1 VTAHLLF
8 STAVLIAAMAAA
20 RFLPLTARTRYVV
33 LFCGLVKFAIPT
45 AIFDLVPIEA
55 VPQPL
60 RVFGGAAA
68 APAAPSDGQVNW
80 LLIAWAVLALLVF
93 TRWALL
99 RTRTIAAALRSPA
112 APSQRELEA
121 LREARKTLRV
131 HSAIDLL
138 RSPICEAPAVLRVL
152 RPVVVLPARGC
163 DDLDDEE
170 LRSLLLHESA
180 HVRRHDNLASF
191 FQALAT
197 SLLWFH
203 PLVWLASRQ
212 LSAAREEA
220 CDEAVVATMAQTDS
234 YVSAL
239 LKICHH
245 IAAPRPAGA
254 SCMASSNLKQ
264 RMEHLMSYETIRRR
278 AWSHRAMVAMGMLV
292 LALST
297 VTATAISSPAGAG
310 YGYKFGFQV
319 DPQSNGE
326 LRFRFEIDRD
336 NGRFHIEPELR
347 VAPGEPGT
355 MKWGVQDGGSMRE
368 FMITATGT
376 AETGQVTF
384 EVREDG
390 VVKHNQMQTYD
401 KREAAN
407 RGPYTGDELA
417 LDLKDANIKDVMRTF
432 SELTGLDIA
441 VDREAADVKVTM
453 SVRDMPWDEV
463 LDKIAHDHGLRISIE
478 GKTVRVSKK

>member
-8 STAVLIAAMAAA
+8 STAVLVAAMAAA

-33 LFCGLVKFAIPT
+33 LFCGLVKFAVPT

-68 APAAPSDGQVNW
+68 APVAPSGAQMNW
-80 LLIAWAVLALLVF
+80 LLIAWGALALLVF

-121 LREARKTLRV
+121 LREARNTLRV

-163 DDLDDEE
+163 DDLDDDE

-180 HVRRHDNLASF
+180 HVARHDNLASF
-191 FQALAT
+191 VQALAT

-220 CDEAVVATMAQTDS
+220 CDEAVAAAMAQTDS

-254 SCMASSNLKQ
+254 SCMASSNLNQ
-264 RMEHLMSYETIRRR
+264 RMEHLMSYESIRKR
-278 AWSHRAMVAMGMLV
+278 AWSHRAIFAAGILV
-292 LALST
+292 IALST
-297 VTATAISSPAGAG
+297 VAATPAAKTDGR
-310 YGYKFGFQV
+310 YG
-319 DPQSNGE
+319 
-326 LRFRFEIDRD
+326 LRFTCDPSGPKHLTFRFDVLE
-336 NGRFHIEPELR
+336 NGKTQYEAELR
-347 VAPGEPGT
+347 VEEGKP
-355 MKWGVQDGGSMRE
+355 GSMRRGMTNDGRE
-368 FMITATGT
+368 VDYFIEAAGT
-376 AETGQVTF
+376 QQHGQVRF

-390 VVKHNQMQTYD
+390 KLVQQQIHTYD
-401 KREAAN
+401 KSKVVAAASDKRDPITLN
-407 RGPYTGDELA
+407 LKNA
-417 LDLKDANIKDVMRTF
+417 NLKDLMNTF
-432 SELTGLDIA
+432 SDLTGYEVAI
-441 VDREAADVKVTM
+441 DREAENVLVTM
-453 SVRDMPWDEV
+453 NVHGVPWDEV
-463 LDKIAHDHGLRISIE
+463 LNMIARENGLKITIE
-478 GKTVRVSKK
+478 GKMIRVSK

>member
-1 VTAHLLF
+1 MTAHLLF
-8 STAVLIAAMAAA
+8 STAVLLAAMAAA

-45 AIFDLVPIEA
+45 AVFDLVPIEA

-68 APAAPSDGQVNW
+68 APVAQPDARVNW
-80 LLIAWAVLALLVF
+80 LLVIWAVLAVLVF
-93 TRWALL
+93 TRWVLL

-112 APSQRELEA
+112 APSRRELDA
-121 LREARKTLRV
+121 LRDAREELHV

-152 RPVVVLPARGC
+152 RPVIVLPAHGC
-163 DDLDDEE
+163 DDLDDDE

-180 HVRRHDNLASF
+180 HVARHDNLATF
-191 FQALAT
+191 VQALAT

-220 CDEAVVATMAQTDS
+220 CDESVVASMAQTDS

-264 RMEHLMSYETIRRR
+264 RMEHLMSYETIQKR
-278 AWSHRAMVAMGMLV
+278 AWSHRAILAAGILV
-292 LALST
+292 ITLST
-297 VTATAISSPAGAG
+297 VAATAPAAG
-310 YGYKFGFQV
+310 DDRYGLRFTV
-319 DPQSNGE
+319 DARTANELTFRFDVLAKGKTQFEGE
-326 LRFRFEIDRD
+326 LGIEPGKTGSIRRGMSTEGHEIDY
-336 NGRFHIEPELR
+336 FIE
-347 VAPGEPGT
+347 
-355 MKWGVQDGGSMRE
+355 
-368 FMITATGT
+368 ATGT
-376 AETGQVTF
+376 PQQGQVRF

-390 VVKHNQMQTYD
+390 KLVEQQLHTYD
-401 KREAAN
+401 KKQTLTSSSSKRDPITLRVKNAN
-407 RGPYTGDELA
+407 
-417 LDLKDANIKDVMRTF
+417 LKDLMNTF
-432 SELTGLDIA
+432 GELTGYDVAI
-441 VDREAADVKVTM
+441 DREAEVVLVTLDVTG
-453 SVRDMPWDEV
+453 MPWDEV
-463 LDKIAHDHGLRISIE
+463 LDLIALENGLKISIE
-478 GKTVRVSKK
+478 GKMIRVSK